1 MNRFLFGMAFALLGL
16 AGCTT
21 TTSNPTPDQI
31 RKDAAKATSTAVS
44 DVTAA
49 AKGVA
54 DGLKKKNPLNLN
66 TASLGDLETL
76 PGIDDARAQKIIDRR
91 PYDTTD
97 DLVKKHVLSKAEFD
111 QIADKITTR

>member
-1 MNRFLFGMAFALLGL
+1 MALALFSL
-16 AGCTT
+16 AGCST

-31 RKDAAKATSTAVS
+31 RQDAAKATSTAVT
-44 DVTAA
+44 DVKAA

-54 DGLKKKNPLNLN
+54 DGLKQKRTLNLN

-76 PGIDDARAQKIIDRR
+76 PGIDEAHAQKIIDRR

-97 DLVKKHVLSKAEFD
+97 DLVKKHVISKSEFD
-111 QIADKITTR
+111 RIADKITAR